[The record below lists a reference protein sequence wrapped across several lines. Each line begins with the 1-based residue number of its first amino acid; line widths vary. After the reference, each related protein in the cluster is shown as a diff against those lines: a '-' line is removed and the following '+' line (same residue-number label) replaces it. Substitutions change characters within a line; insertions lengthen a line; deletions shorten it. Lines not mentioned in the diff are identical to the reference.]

1 MKIESVDINLKEN
14 SYQIDIGDQY
24 LTKETLSGLLEN
36 KEVILV
42 YDKKINISAL
52 EDIQTSLKTLS
63 REFTA
68 IGIEASEE
76 NKSFDTVNNIHNLL
90 LEKGLSRECILVGLG
105 GGIVGDLSGFA
116 AATYQRGVD
125 FILIPLCS

>member
-52 EDIQTSLKTLS
+52 EDIQASLKTLS

-90 LEKGLSRECILVGLG
+90 LEKGLSREC
-105 GGIVGDLSGFA
+105 
-116 AATYQRGVD
+116 
-125 FILIPLCS
+125 